1 MPTTAWSTMRQ
12 DILRPLG
19 LITGST
25 TTNISGSN
33 TNVIDTEITRRFP
46 VDDYFNNR
54 WFLQLTGTSTDNLNN
69 VRRVINYTKSS
80 GTLECAGASGNNWP
94 ASESGSITYELS
106 TFHPDDVKDAYNE
119 AREIVFP
126 DISMVR
132 DIETVVTGLNQY
144 TYTLPSTIRRVDRV
158 YRGNR
163 RNADSGDNLLLNGD
177 FEDWTTVSTALNEDL
192 DDSETGVDVD
202 DGSVFTTAD
211 FIIVDNEVMDITG
224 ISTNTLTVTRA
235 YQGSTAATHD
245 DNTSVYKVSADNW
258 SVTGSGATVN
268 QEKQTT
274 SPVNYAIL
282 SGNNSARLYVPGST
296 AVTLVQT
303 FSSISSD
310 YTAVAT
316 EGMEANLSAW
326 VYCNTPSR
334 VYLTIDGDVD
344 STAHGGT
351 GWELMTASND
361 LDGTDESTVIGISVS
376 SGASI
381 PVFIDEIWMTLGQSE
396 MIDVPYNELRNWDHV
411 PPAEGA
417 SNGGVIR
424 FQETLPDKYRIRIV
438 GRDLLTAASTDA
450 GTVEIDGELLH
461 PVYDKVRQLLCLR
474 MAAGNPDSNWTE
486 MARQFE
492 ASYVRAV
499 EGDLVKIKTPP
510 VAVPRMVF

>member
-25 TTNISGSN
+25 TTNISDGN

-54 WFLQLTGTSTDNLNN
+54 WFLQLTGTSTSNLNN
-69 VRRVINYTKSS
+69 VRRVTNYAQSS
-80 GTLECAGASGNNWP
+80 GTFTCAGASGNNWP

-119 AREIVFP
+119 ARELVFP

-132 DIETVVTGLNQY
+132 DIETIVTGLNQY

-177 FEDWTTVSTALNEDL
+177 FEDWDADQLTP
-192 DDSETGVDVD
+192 
-202 DGSVFTTAD
+202 GSQ
-211 FIIVDNEVMDITG
+211 N
-224 ISTNTLTVTRA
+224 NWTLA
-235 YQGSTAATHD
+235 
-245 DNTSVYKVSADNW
+245 
-258 SVTGSGATVN
+258 GSGATFN
-268 QEKQTT
+268 KEAQTT
-274 SPVNYAIL
+274 NPENYAVL
-282 SGNNSARLYVPGST
+282 HGNNSGRLHVPANT
-296 AVTLVQT
+296 TVTLLQT
-303 FSSISSD
+303 FTPASSS
-310 YTAVAT
+310 YTTLPT
-316 EGMEANLSAW
+316 EGQEVNLSAW
-326 VYCNTPSR
+326 VYSNISGR
-334 VYLTIDGDVD
+334 LKLYIGAEVGSY
-344 STAHGGT
+344 HGGT
-351 GWELMTASND
+351 GWELMKASATLAYNATTAVVGLSTTT
-361 LDGTDESTVIGISVS
+361 DGSTAAMAVY
-376 SGASI
+376 
-381 PVFIDEIWMTLGQSE
+381 IDEIWMTLGQSE
-396 MIDVPYNELRNWDHV
+396 MVDVPYNELRNWDHV

-461 PVYDKVRQLLCLR
+461 PVYDKTRQLLCLR

>member
-12 DILRPLG
+12 DVLRPLG

-25 TTNISGSN
+25 TTNISSGN
-33 TNVIDTEITRRFP
+33 ANVLDTKLTKRFP

-54 WFLQLTGTSTDNLNN
+54 WYVHLTSGTNSGDI
-69 VRRVINYTKSS
+69 RRVTDYVQSS
-80 GTLECAGASGNNWP
+80 GTITGGGANWGDN
-94 ASESGSITYELS
+94 ESGSINFELS

-132 DIETVVTGLNQY
+132 DIETIVTGLNQY

-163 RNADSGDNLLLNGD
+163 RNADSGDNLLLNGA
-177 FEDWTTVSTALNEDL
+177 FEDWTS
-192 DDSETGVDVD
+192 
-202 DGSVFTTAD
+202 
-211 FIIVDNEVMDITG
+211 
-224 ISTNTLTVTRA
+224 
-235 YQGSTAATHD
+235 ATSPD
-245 DNTSVYKVSADNW
+245 YW
-258 SVTGSGATVN
+258 SVTGAGASMN
-268 QEKQTT
+268 QEAQT
-274 SPVNYAIL
+274 SNPENYAVL
-282 SGNNSARLYVPGST
+282 HGDNSLRLVVPGST

-303 FSSISSD
+303 YDSTLD
-310 YTAVAT
+310 RYTAVAT
-316 EGMEANLSAW
+316 QGMEANVSAW
-326 VYCNTPSR
+326 VYATVASR
-334 VYLTIDGDVD
+334 VSLTIDGAVQSD
-344 STAHGGT
+344 THGGT
-351 GWELMTASND
+351 GWELLKGSQILTQ
-361 LDGTDESTVIGISVS
+361 TDTEAAVGLSIT
-376 SGASI
+376 SGSAMA
-381 PVFIDEIWMTLGQSE
+381 VFVDEAWMTLGQSE
-396 MIDVPYNELRNWDHV
+396 MIDVPYSELRNWDHV

-461 PVYDKVRQLLCLR
+461 PVYDKTRQLLCLR

>member
-12 DILRPLG
+12 DVLRPLG

-25 TTNISGSN
+25 TTNISSGN
-33 TNVIDTEITRRFP
+33 ANVLDTKLTKRFP

-54 WFLQLTGTSTDNLNN
+54 WYVHLTSGTNSGDI
-69 VRRVINYTKSS
+69 RRVTDYVQSS
-80 GTLECAGASGNNWP
+80 GTITGGGANWGDN
-94 ASESGSITYELS
+94 ESGSINFELS

-132 DIETVVTGLNQY
+132 DIETIVTGLNQY

-177 FEDWTTVSTALNEDL
+177 FEDWTS
-192 DDSETGVDVD
+192 
-202 DGSVFTTAD
+202 
-211 FIIVDNEVMDITG
+211 
-224 ISTNTLTVTRA
+224 
-235 YQGSTAATHD
+235 ATSPD
-245 DNTSVYKVSADNW
+245 YW
-258 SVTGSGATVN
+258 SVTGAGASMN
-268 QEKQTT
+268 QEAQT
-274 SPVNYAIL
+274 SNPENYAVL
-282 SGNNSARLYVPGST
+282 HGDNSLRLVVPGST

-303 FSSISSD
+303 YDSTLD
-310 YTAVAT
+310 RYTAVAT
-316 EGMEANLSAW
+316 QGMEANVSAW
-326 VYCNTPSR
+326 VYATVASR
-334 VYLTIDGDVD
+334 VSLTIDGAVQSD
-344 STAHGGT
+344 THGGT
-351 GWELMTASND
+351 GWELLKGSQILTQ
-361 LDGTDESTVIGISVS
+361 TDTEAAVGLSIT
-376 SGASI
+376 SGSAMA
-381 PVFIDEIWMTLGQSE
+381 VFVDEAWMTLGQSE
-396 MIDVPYNELRNWDHV
+396 IIDVPYCELRNWDHV

-424 FQETLPDKYRIRIV
+424 FQETIPDKYRIRIV

-461 PVYDKVRQLLCLR
+461 PVYDKTRQLLCLR

>member
-12 DILRPLG
+12 DVLRPLG

-25 TTNISGSN
+25 TTNISSGN
-33 TNVIDTEITRRFP
+33 ANVLDTKLTKRFP

-54 WFLQLTGTSTDNLNN
+54 WYVHLTSGTNSGEI
-69 VRRVINYTKSS
+69 RRVTDYAQSS
-80 GTLECAGASGNNWP
+80 GTITGGGANWGDN
-94 ASESGSITYELS
+94 ESGSINFELS

-132 DIETVVTGLNQY
+132 DIETIVTGLNQY

-177 FEDWTTVSTALNEDL
+177 FEDWTN
-192 DDSETGVDVD
+192 
-202 DGSVFTTAD
+202 
-211 FIIVDNEVMDITG
+211 
-224 ISTNTLTVTRA
+224 
-235 YQGSTAATHD
+235 ATSPD
-245 DNTSVYKVSADNW
+245 YW
-258 SVTGSGATVN
+258 SVTGAGASMN
-268 QEKQTT
+268 QEAQT
-274 SPVNYAIL
+274 SNPENYAVL
-282 SGNNSARLYVPGST
+282 HGDNSLRLVVPGST

-303 FSSISSD
+303 YDSTLSR

-316 EGMEANLSAW
+316 QGMEANVSAW
-326 VYCNTPSR
+326 VYATVASR
-334 VYLTIDGDVD
+334 VSLTIDGAVQSD
-344 STAHGGT
+344 THGGT
-351 GWELMTASND
+351 GWELLKGSQILTQ
-361 LDGTDESTVIGISVS
+361 TDTEAAVGLSIT
-376 SGASI
+376 SGSAMA
-381 PVFIDEIWMTLGQSE
+381 VFVDEAWMTLGQSE
-396 MIDVPYNELRNWDHV
+396 MIDVPYSELRNWDHV

-461 PVYDKVRQLLCLR
+461 PVYDKTRQLLCLR

>member
-1 MPTTAWSTMRQ
+1 MPTTTWATMRQ

-25 TTNISGSN
+25 TTNISDSN
-33 TNVIDTEITRRFP
+33 LLVKDTKISQRFP

-54 WFLQLTGTSTDNLNN
+54 WFMQLTGSSTSNQNST
-69 VRRVINYTKSS
+69 RRVLDYAQTS
-80 GTLECAGASGNNWP
+80 GTFTCAGASGNNWP

-119 AREIVFP
+119 ARELVFP

-132 DIETVVTGLNQY
+132 DIETIVTGLNQY

-177 FEDWTTVSTALNEDL
+177 FEDWTNA
-192 DDSETGVDVD
+192 
-202 DGSVFTTAD
+202 TTP
-211 FIIVDNEVMDITG
+211 E
-224 ISTNTLTVTRA
+224 
-235 YQGSTAATHD
+235 
-245 DNTSVYKVSADNW
+245 NW
-258 SVTGSGATVN
+258 SVTSTGSGTSSVN
-268 QEKQTT
+268 QEAQT
-274 SPVNYAIL
+274 SNPENYAVL
-282 SGNNSARLYVPGST
+282 HGDNSARL
-296 AVTLVQT
+296 AVALNTVTTLVQT
-303 FSSISSD
+303 FNSASSS

-316 EGMEANLSAW
+316 QGMEANVSAW
-326 VYCNTPSR
+326 VYCTVADR
-334 VYLTIDGDVD
+334 VSLTIDGTVQSD
-344 STAHGGT
+344 THGGT
-351 GWELMTASND
+351 GWELLKGSQILTQDDTA
-361 LDGTDESTVIGISVS
+361 TVVGISVTT
-376 SGASI
+376 GAI
-381 PVFIDEIWMTLGQSE
+381 LAVFVDEIWMTLGQSE
-396 MIDVPYNELRNWDHV
+396 MVDVPYNELRNWDHV
-411 PPAEGA
+411 PPAAGA
-417 SNGGVIR
+417 SDGGVIR

-461 PVYDKVRQLLCLR
+461 PVYDKTRQLLCLR

>member
-25 TTNISGSN
+25 TTNISNG
-33 TNVIDTEITRRFP
+33 NVNVLDTKLTKRFP

-54 WFLQLTGTSTDNLNN
+54 WYVHLTSGTNSGDI
-69 VRRVINYTKSS
+69 RRVTDYVQSS
-80 GTLECAGASGNNWP
+80 GTITGGGANWGDN
-94 ASESGSITYELS
+94 ESGSINFELS

-132 DIETVVTGLNQY
+132 DIEPIVTGLNQY

-177 FEDWTTVSTALNEDL
+177 FEDWTS
-192 DDSETGVDVD
+192 
-202 DGSVFTTAD
+202 
-211 FIIVDNEVMDITG
+211 
-224 ISTNTLTVTRA
+224 
-235 YQGSTAATHD
+235 ATSPD
-245 DNTSVYKVSADNW
+245 YW
-258 SVTGSGATVN
+258 SVTGAGASMN
-268 QEKQTT
+268 QEAQT
-274 SPVNYAIL
+274 SNPENYAVL
-282 SGNNSARLYVPGST
+282 HGDNSLRLVVPGST

-303 FSSISSD
+303 YDSTLD
-310 YTAVAT
+310 RYTAVAT
-316 EGMEANLSAW
+316 QGMEANVSAW
-326 VYCNTPSR
+326 VYATVASR
-334 VYLTIDGDVD
+334 VSLTIDGAVQSD
-344 STAHGGT
+344 THGGT
-351 GWELMTASND
+351 GWELLKGSQILTQ
-361 LDGTDESTVIGISVS
+361 TDTEAAVGLSIT
-376 SGASI
+376 SGSAMA
-381 PVFIDEIWMTLGQSE
+381 VFVDEAWMTLGQSE
-396 MIDVPYNELRNWDHV
+396 MIDVPYSELRNWDHV

-461 PVYDKVRQLLCLR
+461 PVYDKTRQLLCLR

>member
-25 TTNISGSN
+25 TTNISNG
-33 TNVIDTEITRRFP
+33 NVNVLDTKLTKRFP

-54 WFLQLTGTSTDNLNN
+54 WYVHLTSGTNSGDI
-69 VRRVINYTKSS
+69 RRVTDYVQSS
-80 GTLECAGASGNNWP
+80 GTITGGGANWGDN
-94 ASESGSITYELS
+94 ESGSINFELS

-119 AREIVFP
+119 ARELVFP

-132 DIETVVTGLNQY
+132 DVETIVTGLNQY

-177 FEDWTTVSTALNEDL
+177 FEDWTS
-192 DDSETGVDVD
+192 
-202 DGSVFTTAD
+202 
-211 FIIVDNEVMDITG
+211 
-224 ISTNTLTVTRA
+224 
-235 YQGSTAATHD
+235 ATSPD
-245 DNTSVYKVSADNW
+245 YW
-258 SVTGSGATVN
+258 SVTGAGASMN
-268 QEKQTT
+268 QEAQT
-274 SPVNYAIL
+274 SNPENYAVL
-282 SGNNSARLYVPGST
+282 QGDNSLRLVVPGST

-303 FSSISSD
+303 YDSTLSR

-316 EGMEANLSAW
+316 QGMEANVSAW
-326 VYCNTPSR
+326 VYATVASR
-334 VYLTIDGDVD
+334 VSLTIDGAVQSD
-344 STAHGGT
+344 THGGT
-351 GWELMTASND
+351 GWELLKGSQILTQ
-361 LDGTDESTVIGISVS
+361 TDTEAAVGLSIT
-376 SGASI
+376 SGSAMA
-381 PVFIDEIWMTLGQSE
+381 VFVDEAWMTLGQSE
-396 MIDVPYNELRNWDHV
+396 MIDVPYSELRNWDHV

-461 PVYDKVRQLLCLR
+461 PVYDKTRQLLCLR

>member
-69 VRRVINYTKSS
+69 VRRVTDYAQSS

-132 DIETVVTGLNQY
+132 DLETVVTGLNQY

-163 RNADSGDNLLLNGD
+163 RNADSGDNLLLNAD
-177 FEDWTTVSTALNEDL
+177 FEDWDA
-192 DDSETGVDVD
+192 DSLSP
-202 DGSVFTTAD
+202 GSQ
-211 FIIVDNEVMDITG
+211 N
-224 ISTNTLTVTRA
+224 NWTLAGT
-235 YQGSTAATHD
+235 
-245 DNTSVYKVSADNW
+245 
-258 SVTGSGATVN
+258 GATFN
-268 QEKQTT
+268 KEAQT
-274 SPVNYAIL
+274 SNPENYAVL
-282 SGNNSARLYVPGST
+282 HGNNSGRLKVASAAT
-296 AVTLVQT
+296 TLLQT
-303 FSSISSD
+303 FTPASSS
-310 YTAVAT
+310 YTTLPT
-316 EGMEANLSAW
+316 EGQEVNLSAW
-326 VYCNTPSR
+326 VYCNTADKVKLYISAA
-334 VYLTIDGDVD
+334 VG
-344 STAHGGT
+344 SFHGGT
-351 GWELMTASND
+351 GWELMKASATLDHDATTAVVGVHVTASN
-361 LDGTDESTVIGISVS
+361 V
-376 SGASI
+376 AAY
-381 PVFIDEIWMTLGQSE
+381 IDEIWMTIGQSE

-411 PPAEGA
+411 PPVAGA
-417 SNGGVIR
+417 SDGGVIR
-424 FQETLPDKYRIRIV
+424 FQETLADKYRIRIV
-438 GRDLLTAASTDA
+438 GRDLLTAASTDT

>member
-25 TTNISGSN
+25 TTNISNG
-33 TNVIDTEITRRFP
+33 NVNVLDTKLTKRFP

-54 WFLQLTGTSTDNLNN
+54 WYVHLTSGTNSGDI
-69 VRRVINYTKSS
+69 RRVTDYVQSS
-80 GTLECAGASGNNWP
+80 GTITGGGANWGDN
-94 ASESGSITYELS
+94 ESGSINFELS

-119 AREIVFP
+119 ARELVFP

-132 DIETVVTGLNQY
+132 DVETIVTGLNQY

-177 FEDWTTVSTALNEDL
+177 FEDWTS
-192 DDSETGVDVD
+192 
-202 DGSVFTTAD
+202 
-211 FIIVDNEVMDITG
+211 
-224 ISTNTLTVTRA
+224 
-235 YQGSTAATHD
+235 ATSPD
-245 DNTSVYKVSADNW
+245 YW
-258 SVTGSGATVN
+258 SVTGAGASMN
-268 QEKQTT
+268 QEAQT
-274 SPVNYAIL
+274 SNPENYAVL
-282 SGNNSARLYVPGST
+282 HGDNSLRLVVPGST

-303 FSSISSD
+303 YDSTLSR

-316 EGMEANLSAW
+316 QGMEANVSAW
-326 VYCNTPSR
+326 VYATVASR
-334 VYLTIDGDVD
+334 VSLTIDGAVQSD
-344 STAHGGT
+344 THGGT
-351 GWELMTASND
+351 GWELLKGSQILTQPDTEAAVGLSITSGSAMAVFV
-361 LDGTDESTVIGISVS
+361 DE
-376 SGASI
+376 A
-381 PVFIDEIWMTLGQSE
+381 WMTLGQSE
-396 MIDVPYNELRNWDHV
+396 MIDVPYSELRNWDHV

-461 PVYDKVRQLLCLR
+461 PVYDKTRQLLCLR

>member
-25 TTNISGSN
+25 TTNISNG
-33 TNVIDTEITRRFP
+33 NVNVLDTKLTKRFP

-54 WFLQLTGTSTDNLNN
+54 WYVHLTSGTNSGDI
-69 VRRVINYTKSS
+69 RRVTDYVQSS
-80 GTLECAGASGNNWP
+80 GTITGGGANWGDN
-94 ASESGSITYELS
+94 ESGSINFELS

-119 AREIVFP
+119 ARELVFP

-132 DIETVVTGLNQY
+132 DIETIVTGLNQY

-177 FEDWTTVSTALNEDL
+177 FEDWTN
-192 DDSETGVDVD
+192 
-202 DGSVFTTAD
+202 
-211 FIIVDNEVMDITG
+211 
-224 ISTNTLTVTRA
+224 
-235 YQGSTAATHD
+235 ATSPD
-245 DNTSVYKVSADNW
+245 YW
-258 SVTGSGATVN
+258 SVTGAGASMN
-268 QEKQTT
+268 QEAQT
-274 SPVNYAIL
+274 SNPENYAVL
-282 SGNNSARLYVPGST
+282 HGDNSLRLVVPGST

-303 FSSISSD
+303 YDSTLD
-310 YTAVAT
+310 RYTAVAT
-316 EGMEANLSAW
+316 QGMEANVSAW
-326 VYCNTPSR
+326 VYATVASR
-334 VYLTIDGDVD
+334 VSLTIDGAVQSD
-344 STAHGGT
+344 THGGT
-351 GWELMTASND
+351 GWELLKGSQILTQ
-361 LDGTDESTVIGISVS
+361 TDTEAAVGLSIT
-376 SGASI
+376 SGSAMA
-381 PVFIDEIWMTLGQSE
+381 VFVDEAWMTLGQSE
-396 MIDVPYNELRNWDHV
+396 MIDVPYSELRNWDHV

-461 PVYDKVRQLLCLR
+461 PVYDKTRQLLCLR

>member
-25 TTNISGSN
+25 TTNISNG
-33 TNVIDTEITRRFP
+33 NVNVLDTKLTKRFP

-54 WFLQLTGTSTDNLNN
+54 WYVHLTSGTNSGDI
-69 VRRVINYTKSS
+69 RRVTDYVQSS
-80 GTLECAGASGNNWP
+80 GTITGGGANWGDN
-94 ASESGSITYELS
+94 ESGSINFELS

-119 AREIVFP
+119 ARELVFP

-132 DIETVVTGLNQY
+132 DVETIVTGLNQY

-177 FEDWTTVSTALNEDL
+177 FEDWTS
-192 DDSETGVDVD
+192 
-202 DGSVFTTAD
+202 
-211 FIIVDNEVMDITG
+211 
-224 ISTNTLTVTRA
+224 
-235 YQGSTAATHD
+235 ATSPD
-245 DNTSVYKVSADNW
+245 YW
-258 SVTGSGATVN
+258 SVTGAGASMN
-268 QEKQTT
+268 QEAQT
-274 SPVNYAIL
+274 SNPENYAVL
-282 SGNNSARLYVPGST
+282 HGDNSLRLVVPGST

-303 FSSISSD
+303 YDSTLSR

-316 EGMEANLSAW
+316 QGMEANVSAW
-326 VYCNTPSR
+326 VYATVASR
-334 VYLTIDGDVD
+334 VSLTIDGAVQSD
-344 STAHGGT
+344 THGGT
-351 GWELMTASND
+351 GWELLKGSQILTQ
-361 LDGTDESTVIGISVS
+361 TDTEAAVGLSIT
-376 SGASI
+376 SGSAMA
-381 PVFIDEIWMTLGQSE
+381 VFVDEAWMTLGQSE
-396 MIDVPYNELRNWDHV
+396 MIDVPYSELRNWDHV

-461 PVYDKVRQLLCLR
+461 PVYDKTRQLLCLR

>member
-69 VRRVINYTKSS
+69 VRRVTDYAQSS
-80 GTLECAGASGNNWP
+80 GTLTCAGASGNNWP

-132 DIETVVTGLNQY
+132 DLETVVTGLNQY

-163 RNADSGDNLLLNGD
+163 RNADSGDNLLLNAD
-177 FEDWTTVSTALNEDL
+177 FEDWDA
-192 DDSETGVDVD
+192 DSLSP
-202 DGSVFTTAD
+202 GSQ
-211 FIIVDNEVMDITG
+211 N
-224 ISTNTLTVTRA
+224 NWTLA
-235 YQGSTAATHD
+235 
-245 DNTSVYKVSADNW
+245 
-258 SVTGSGATVN
+258 GSGATFN
-268 QEKQTT
+268 KEAQT
-274 SPVNYAIL
+274 SNPENYAVL
-282 SGNNSARLYVPGST
+282 HGNNSGRLKVASAAT
-296 AVTLVQT
+296 TLLQT
-303 FSSISSD
+303 FTPASSS
-310 YTAVAT
+310 YTTLPT
-316 EGMEANLSAW
+316 EGQEVNLSAW
-326 VYCNTPSR
+326 VYCNTADKVKLYISAA
-334 VYLTIDGDVD
+334 VG
-344 STAHGGT
+344 SFHGGT
-351 GWELMTASND
+351 GWELMKASATLDHDATTAVVGVHVTASN
-361 LDGTDESTVIGISVS
+361 V
-376 SGASI
+376 AAY
-381 PVFIDEIWMTLGQSE
+381 IDEIWMTIGQSE

-411 PPAEGA
+411 PPVAGA
-417 SNGGVIR
+417 SDGGVIR
-424 FQETLPDKYRIRIV
+424 FQETLADKYRIRIV
-438 GRDLLTAASTDA
+438 GRDLLTAASTDT

>member
-25 TTNISGSN
+25 TTNISNG
-33 TNVIDTEITRRFP
+33 NVNVLDTKLTKRFP

-54 WFLQLTGTSTDNLNN
+54 WYVHLTTTSGDNAGDI
-69 VRRVINYTKSS
+69 RRVTDYVQSS
-80 GTLECAGASGNNWP
+80 GTITGGGANW
-94 ASESGSITYELS
+94 AANESGEINFELS
-106 TFHPDDVKDAYNE
+106 TFHPDDVKEAYNE
-119 AREIVFP
+119 ARELVFP

-132 DIETVVTGLNQY
+132 DIETIVTGLNQY

-177 FEDWTTVSTALNEDL
+177 FEDWTS
-192 DDSETGVDVD
+192 
-202 DGSVFTTAD
+202 
-211 FIIVDNEVMDITG
+211 
-224 ISTNTLTVTRA
+224 
-235 YQGSTAATHD
+235 ATSPD
-245 DNTSVYKVSADNW
+245 YW
-258 SVTGSGATVN
+258 SVTGAGASMN
-268 QEKQTT
+268 QEAQT
-274 SPVNYAIL
+274 SNPENYAVL
-282 SGNNSARLYVPGST
+282 HGDNSLRLVVPGST

-303 FSSISSD
+303 YDSTLSR

-316 EGMEANLSAW
+316 QGMEANVSAW
-326 VYCNTPSR
+326 VYATVASR
-334 VYLTIDGDVD
+334 VSLTIDGAVQSD
-344 STAHGGT
+344 THGGT
-351 GWELMTASND
+351 GWELLKGSQILTQ
-361 LDGTDESTVIGISVS
+361 TDTEAAVGLSIT
-376 SGASI
+376 SGSAMA
-381 PVFIDEIWMTLGQSE
+381 VFVDEAWMTLGQSE
-396 MIDVPYNELRNWDHV
+396 MVDVPYSELRNWDHV

-461 PVYDKVRQLLCLR
+461 PVYDKTRQLLCLR